1 MKKTIFLLALIIS
14 FAFLSCEK
22 ELPEPK
28 LIEFEKQEVVSNY
41 DWNLISHEGNS
52 LNFIIKSGKVVF
64 IYYWSVNDENIEKN
78 FKKLDQFYQAY
89 KTKMEFVFVTSD
101 NQVDVRK
108 FIEKNEVTFPIFY
121 SLSPIPNPM
130 KLDQT
135 KKAYLISKKQR
146 IVVDNKGDA
155 NWTSENFYFLVDGL
169 IKQ

>member
-1 MKKTIFLLALIIS
+1 MSTLIIYFS
-14 FAFLSCEK
+14 FLSCEK

-41 DWNLISHEGNS
+41 NWNLISYQGNT
-52 LNFIIKSGKVVF
+52 LNFITKSGKVVF
-64 IYYWSVNDENIEKN
+64 IYYWSVNDENVEKN
-78 FKKLDQFYQAY
+78 FKKIDQFYQAY

-108 FIEKNEVTFPIFY
+108 FIKKNEVMFPIFF
-121 SLSPIPNPM
+121 SLSPIPSPM

-135 KKAYLISKKQR
+135 KKAYLISKKGR
-146 IVVDNKGDA
+146 IVVDNQGDA